1 MHTPPTSKLLRPDPH
16 PFPHQRWGAMAGWH
30 PGRRW
35 HASKPGAD
43 LTPARLPPVFLEV
56 LEAMEEKRS
65 ALLEA
70 MKRRSLE
77 LVRERCTCDLNLIHN
92 GVGEEC
98 LLTPP
103 PSKQLPRS

>member
-1 MHTPPTSKLLRPDPH
+1 
-16 PFPHQRWGAMAGWH
+16 MAGWH

-43 LTPARLPPVFLEV
+43 LTPARLPPPVFLEV

-98 LLTPP
+98 LLTPRI
-103 PSKQLPRS
+103 SCYLAAEHTLSTLPRRLLA

>member
-1 MHTPPTSKLLRPDPH
+1 
-16 PFPHQRWGAMAGWH
+16 
-30 PGRRW
+30 
-35 HASKPGAD
+35 
-43 LTPARLPPVFLEV
+43 
-56 LEAMEEKRS
+56 MEEKRS

-103 PSKQLPRS
+103 PRLSSYLAAEHTLSTLPRRLLA